1 MKNYSPPLMFAGSD
15 SARADTFTILFDE
28 GSTVFQEA
36 DWTGTYTLIL
46 THLRF

>member
-1 MKNYSPPLMFAGSD
+1 MFAGSD

-36 DWTGTYTLIL
+36 DWTGTYTLDPDAHPFL
-46 THLRF
+46 KFSLK